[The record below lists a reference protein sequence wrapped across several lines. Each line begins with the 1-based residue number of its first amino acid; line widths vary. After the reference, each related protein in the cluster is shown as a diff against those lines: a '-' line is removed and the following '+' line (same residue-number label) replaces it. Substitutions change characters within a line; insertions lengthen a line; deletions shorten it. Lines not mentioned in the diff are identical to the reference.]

1 MDQIWKEPTDNIYDQ
16 TKQGTP
22 KKNNISDMKKQNDED
37 IYIYVIYAYIL
48 QTNNIPIFFLNISV
62 FDINLYVA

>member
-37 IYIYVIYAYIL
+37 IYIYIYMHIYYKLIS
-48 QTNNIPIFFLNISV
+48 IHISFLNISV
-62 FDINLYVA
+62 FDINLYV

>member
-37 IYIYVIYAYIL
+37 IYIYTTKYIY
-48 QTNNIPIFFLNISV
+48 IFLT
-62 FDINLYVA
+62 

>member
-22 KKNNISDMKKQNDED
+22 IKNNISDMKKQNDED
-37 IYIYVIYAYIL
+37 IYIYIYIYAYIL
-48 QTNNIPIFFLNISV
+48 QTNIDTYIFFKH
-62 FDINLYVA
+62 

>member
-22 KKNNISDMKKQNDED
+22 KKNNISDNEETKRWGY
-37 IYIYVIYAYIL
+37 IYIYICIYT
-48 QTNNIPIFFLNISV
+48 TN
-62 FDINLYVA
+62 